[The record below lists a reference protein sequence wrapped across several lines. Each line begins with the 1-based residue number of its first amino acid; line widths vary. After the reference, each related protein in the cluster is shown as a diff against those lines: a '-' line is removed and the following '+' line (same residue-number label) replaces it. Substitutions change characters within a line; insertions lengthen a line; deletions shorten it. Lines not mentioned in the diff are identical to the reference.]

1 MKRLT
6 VSRGGGLLAVWN
18 FPDIRERL
26 RAGCP
31 GHREAGWRKPYF
43 RRFAGCADRPAWQ
56 SRPPQRMTTET
67 SQEVAAETAAVPGFR
82 GPHQDSKVELAIFA
96 KDTEFSMLLEERCR
110 YLEL

>member
-31 GHREAGWRKPYF
+31 GHREAARRESDF
-43 RRFAGCADRPAWQ
+43 RRFAGCTDRPAWQ

-67 SQEVAAETAAVPGFR
+67 SQEVAAETAAVPGFS
-82 GPHQDSKVELAIFA
+82 GPHHDSKVEQPIFA
-96 KDTEFSMLLEERCR
+96 KNTGLFIFPEESNRHLVR
-110 YLEL
+110 

>member
-31 GHREAGWRKPYF
+31 GHREAARREADF
-43 RRFAGCADRPAWQ
+43 RRFAGCTDRPAWQ
-56 SRPPQRMTTET
+56 SRPAQRMTMET
-67 SQEVAAETAAVPGFR
+67 SHEVAAETAAVPGFS
-82 GPHQDSKVELAIFA
+82 GPHHDGKVELAIFA
-96 KDTEFSMLLEERCR
+96 KDTEFSMLPEERCR
-110 YLEL
+110 YLEQ